1 MKMTDLVNSKIA
13 TERAHEVW
21 DGLESALTSAIFNAA
36 VDAIMVIDS
45 RGILKAANKSAER
58 LFGFS
63 EDEMLGQNVSILMP
77 APYAQQHDTYLNN
90 YCTGGERKIIG
101 IGREVMGRHKNGSCF
116 PLHLSV
122 GEFLQGD
129 QKLFVGICH
138 DISERRKF
146 TEHIAFLAKY
156 DGLTGCANRRE
167 FIDGLSKAIE
177 TCETNE
183 NKIAVLFIDLD
194 GFKQINDNHGHRV
207 GDRLLKLTAERFQ
220 KILRDT
226 DLLGRVGGD
235 EFVVSIVIDSKIE
248 TASEI
253 AKRLLETLKE
263 PFVIDNRALTVSAS
277 IGISLFPDDGITAD
291 EVINEADI
299 AMYQAKVEGG
309 NCIRLF
315 DQALRDRSEQIYRL
329 LSRLRKAIP
338 LEQFELHYQLQ
349 FDLQTMQPCGI
360 EALLRWRD
368 GKNGLVPPDQFIP
381 IALEYGLMPTI
392 GRWVIHQACKDNI
405 ALIKSDLLDVTV
417 AVNICA
423 PLFSEPGFCTLV
435 SQTLMKTG
443 LPANRLELEIT
454 EDVAMNSSAQVLQAS
469 NELHRAGISLAMDD
483 FGVGFSSLDR
493 LKKLRFDKL
502 KIDRSFVSG
511 LPESTSDQAIV
522 KAILGMAEGL
532 GMITIAEGIESSEQI
547 SFLQEAGCAQ
557 GQGFI
562 FAKPMPLKDLIEW
575 LRARK

>member
-1 MKMTDLVNSKIA
+1 
-13 TERAHEVW
+13 
-21 DGLESALTSAIFNAA
+21 
-36 VDAIMVIDS
+36 
-45 RGILKAANKSAER
+45 
-58 LFGFS
+58 
-63 EDEMLGQNVSILMP
+63 
-77 APYAQQHDTYLNN
+77 
-90 YCTGGERKIIG
+90 
-101 IGREVMGRHKNGSCF
+101 MGRHKDGSSF

-129 QKLFVGICH
+129 QRLFVGICH
-138 DISERRKF
+138 DISERRQF

-167 FIDGLSKAIE
+167 FIEGLSKAIE
-177 TCETNE
+177 SCDINE
-183 NKIAVLFIDLD
+183 RKIAVLFIDLD

-253 AKRLLETLKE
+253 AKRLLETLRE

-315 DQALRDRSEQIYRL
+315 DQALRDRSEQIYRV

-381 IALEYGLMPTI
+381 IALEHGLMPTI

-454 EDVAMNSSAQVLQAS
+454 EDVAMNSSAQVLQAA

-522 KAILGMAEGL
+522 KAVLGMAEGL

>member
-1 MKMTDLVNSKIA
+1 MTDLVNSKIA

-101 IGREVMGRHKNGSCF
+101 IGREVMGRHKDGSSF

-129 QKLFVGICH
+129 QRLFVGICH
-138 DISERRKF
+138 DISERRQF

-167 FIDGLSKAIE
+167 FIEGLSKAIE
-177 TCETNE
+177 SCDINE
-183 NKIAVLFIDLD
+183 RKIAVLFIDLD

-253 AKRLLETLKE
+253 AKRLLETLRE

-315 DQALRDRSEQIYRL
+315 DQALRDRSEQIYRV

-381 IALEYGLMPTI
+381 IALEHGLMPTI

-454 EDVAMNSSAQVLQAS
+454 EDVAMNSSAQVLQAA

-522 KAILGMAEGL
+522 KAVLGMAEGL

>member
-1 MKMTDLVNSKIA
+1 MTDLVNSKIA

-21 DGLESALTSAIFNAA
+21 EGLESALTSAIFNAA

-63 EDEMLGQNVSILMP
+63 EDEILGQNVSILMP

-101 IGREVMGRHKNGSCF
+101 IGREVMGRHKDGSSF

-129 QKLFVGICH
+129 QRLFVGICH
-138 DISERRKF
+138 DISERRQF

-156 DGLTGCANRRE
+156 DELTGCANRRE
-167 FIDGLSKAIE
+167 FIEGLSKAIE
-177 TCETNE
+177 SCDINE
-183 NKIAVLFIDLD
+183 RKIAVLFIDLD

-235 EFVVSIVIDSKIE
+235 EFVVSIVIDSKTE

-253 AKRLLETLKE
+253 AKRLLETLRE

-315 DQALRDRSEQIYRL
+315 DQTLRDRSEQIYRL

-381 IALEYGLMPTI
+381 VALEYGLMPTI
-392 GRWVIHQACKDNI
+392 GRWVIHQACKDNKT
-405 ALIKSDLLDVTV
+405 LIESELLDLTV

-423 PLFSEPGFCTLV
+423 TLFSEPGFCSLV
-435 SQTLMKTG
+435 SQTLIKTG
-443 LPANRLELEIT
+443 LPANRLEIEIT
-454 EDVAMNSSAQVLQAS
+454 EDVAMNSSAQVLQTS
-469 NELHRAGISLAMDD
+469 NELHKAGISLAMDD

-547 SFLQEAGCAQ
+547 SFLQEAGCAR

>member
-1 MKMTDLVNSKIA
+1 M
-13 TERAHEVW
+13 
-21 DGLESALTSAIFNAA
+21 
-36 VDAIMVIDS
+36 
-45 RGILKAANKSAER
+45 
-58 LFGFS
+58 
-63 EDEMLGQNVSILMP
+63 
-77 APYAQQHDTYLNN
+77 
-90 YCTGGERKIIG
+90 
-101 IGREVMGRHKNGSCF
+101 
-116 PLHLSV
+116 
-122 GEFLQGD
+122 
-129 QKLFVGICH
+129 
-138 DISERRKF
+138 
-146 TEHIAFLAKY
+146 
-156 DGLTGCANRRE
+156 
-167 FIDGLSKAIE
+167 SKAIE
-177 TCETNE
+177 SCDINE
-183 NKIAVLFIDLD
+183 RKIAVLFIDLD

-235 EFVVSIVIDSKIE
+235 EFVVSIVIDSKTE

-253 AKRLLETLKE
+253 AKRLLETLRE

-315 DQALRDRSEQIYRL
+315 DQTLRDRSEQIYRL

-381 IALEYGLMPTI
+381 VALEYGLMPTI
-392 GRWVIHQACKDNI
+392 GRWVIHQACKDNKT
-405 ALIKSDLLDVTV
+405 LIKSELLDLTV

-423 PLFSEPGFCTLV
+423 TLFSEPGFCSLV
-435 SQTLMKTG
+435 SQTLIKTG
-443 LPANRLELEIT
+443 LPANRLEIEIT
-454 EDVAMNSSAQVLQAS
+454 EDVAMNSSAQVLQTS
-469 NELHRAGISLAMDD
+469 NELHKAGISLAMDD

-547 SFLQEAGCAQ
+547 SFLQEAGCALWVK
-557 GQGFI
+557 I
-562 FAKPMPLKDLIEW
+562 VVASIESEP
-575 LRARK
+575 RGR

>member
-1 MKMTDLVNSKIA
+1 MTDLVNSKIA

-58 LFGFS
+58 LFGFGA
-63 EDEMLGQNVSILMP
+63 DEMLGQNVSILMP

-167 FIDGLSKAIE
+167 FIDSLSKAIE

-235 EFVVSIVIDSKIE
+235 EFVVSIILDSKTE
-248 TASEI
+248 TAIQI
-253 AKRLLETLKE
+253 AKRLLETLRE

-291 EVINEADI
+291 EVIKEADI
-299 AMYQAKVEGG
+299 AMYHG
-309 NCIRLF
+309 
-315 DQALRDRSEQIYRL
+315 
-329 LSRLRKAIP
+329 
-338 LEQFELHYQLQ
+338 
-349 FDLQTMQPCGI
+349 
-360 EALLRWRD
+360 
-368 GKNGLVPPDQFIP
+368 
-381 IALEYGLMPTI
+381 
-392 GRWVIHQACKDNI
+392 
-405 ALIKSDLLDVTV
+405 
-417 AVNICA
+417 
-423 PLFSEPGFCTLV
+423 
-435 SQTLMKTG
+435 
-443 LPANRLELEIT
+443 
-454 EDVAMNSSAQVLQAS
+454 
-469 NELHRAGISLAMDD
+469 
-483 FGVGFSSLDR
+483 
-493 LKKLRFDKL
+493 
-502 KIDRSFVSG
+502 
-511 LPESTSDQAIV
+511 
-522 KAILGMAEGL
+522 
-532 GMITIAEGIESSEQI
+532 
-547 SFLQEAGCAQ
+547 
-557 GQGFI
+557 
-562 FAKPMPLKDLIEW
+562 
-575 LRARK
+575 

>member
-1 MKMTDLVNSKIA
+1 MTDLVNSKIA

-45 RGILKAANKSAER
+45 HGILKAANKSAER

-235 EFVVSIVIDSKIE
+235 EFVASIVIDSKIE

-253 AKRLLETLKE
+253 AKRLLETLRE

-315 DQALRDRSEQIYRL
+315 DQALRDRSEQIYRV

>member
-1 MKMTDLVNSKIA
+1 MTDLVNSKIA
-13 TERAHEVW
+13 TAGSHEASV
-21 DGLESALTSAIFNAA
+21 GLESALTSAIFNAA

-315 DQALRDRSEQIYRL
+315 DQALRDRSEQIYRV

-423 PLFSEPGFCTLV
+423 SLFSEPGFCTLV

>member
-1 MKMTDLVNSKIA
+1 MTDLVNSKIA

-253 AKRLLETLKE
+253 AKRLLEALRE

-315 DQALRDRSEQIYRL
+315 DQALRDRSEQIYRV

>member
-1 MKMTDLVNSKIA
+1 MTDLVNSKIA
-13 TERAHEVW
+13 TAGSHEASV
-21 DGLESALTSAIFNAA
+21 GLESALTSAIFNAA

-423 PLFSEPGFCTLV
+423 SLFSEPGFCTLV